1 MRILPKERDS
11 SEPTL
16 GVEEG
21 GLQSAEAL
29 LWARHFMYTQLYFH
43 PVRRIY
49 DIHLKE
55 FLQAWLQS
63 GKFSTNPKEHL
74 RMTDNEVL
82 SGMAEL
88 SADSEARGH
97 DSARRII
104 RREHFKVL
112 YKRNPTDQQRN
123 KQSARTVFEAAEK
136 HFGPGTVG
144 IDEYTARSRG
154 IDFPVWTSEDV
165 ESSLGLSETL
175 AKVPAFT
182 ISTVYIRPDL
192 RQTAKK
198 WLNGNPRA
206 WA

>member
-1 MRILPKERDS
+1 MERDS

-55 FLQAWLQS
+55 FLQAWLPS
-63 GKFSTNPKEHL
+63 GKFSTSPEEHL

-82 SGMAEL
+82 SGMAES

-123 KQSARTVFEAAEK
+123 KQSARAVFEAAEE
-136 HFGPGTVG
+136 HFGPGTVR
-144 IDEYTARSRG
+144 IDEPS
-154 IDFPVWTSEDV
+154 V
-165 ESSLGLSETL
+165 ERAMPEIIAVCSHHREMHKYGKGHFILPAKCLIEQSNKNLQTQAGLR
-175 AKVPAFT
+175 V
-182 ISTVYIRPDL
+182 STN
-192 RQTAKK
+192 K
-198 WLNGNPRA
+198 N
-206 WA
+206 